1 MVTTV
6 PQSDSPGRITRPAT
20 DTSTPRTGAGATGAT
35 GAVVRRPRQR
45 DVADLAGV
53 SRTTVSL
60 VLNDVEG
67 VAIPEETRQRVWDAA
82 ARLGFQPDAV
92 ARSLRGGHSNIV
104 GLVTSEIATTPY
116 AVAIIKGAQDAAFE
130 RGQTLLVIDTE
141 GEQAAA
147 VDAVARL
154 RQWRADGLILA
165 TDYHRQVELPPGL
178 GDLPVVLVDCFVEAP
193 PAPTTVDPDA
203 GADVPRRPLPTVLPD
218 EVQGGRLATQTLLDA
233 GHRRI
238 GFINGP
244 DTFPASAG
252 RLEGYRA
259 ALEAAGV
266 DFDEQLVRPGDWW
279 QESASR
285 AATELL
291 RLEDPP
297 TAIFCGNDWMAMG
310 AYDAL
315 RELGLA
321 IPGDVSVIGFDNRVE
336 IADHMRPRLSTV
348 ALPYRAMGHEAVR
361 MLLDGEP
368 RSEPVLLECPLVS
381 RDSVGPPPHGRGTT
395 RRLVP

>member
-1 MVTTV
+1 
-6 PQSDSPGRITRPAT
+6 
-20 DTSTPRTGAGATGAT
+20 
-35 GAVVRRPRQR
+35 
-45 DVADLAGV
+45 V

-82 ARLGFQPDAV
+82 ARLGFQPDAL

-147 VDAVARL
+147 ADAVARL
-154 RQWRADGLILA
+154 RQWRADGLVLA
-165 TDYHRQVELPPGL
+165 ADYHRQVELPPGL
-178 GDLPVVLVDCFVEAP
+178 GDLPFVLVDCFVDATEADT
-193 PAPTTVDPDA
+193 PAP
-203 GADVPRRPLPTVLPD
+203 VPTLLPD

-238 GFINGP
+238 AYINGP
-244 DTFPASAG
+244 DGFPASAG

-266 DFDEQLVRPGDWW
+266 PFDERLVRRGDWW
-279 QESASR
+279 QESAS
-285 AATELL
+285 AATTELL
-291 RLEDPP
+291 GLDDPP

-315 RELGLA
+315 RELGLSV
-321 IPGDVSVIGFDNRVE
+321 PRDVSIIGFDNRVE
-336 IADHMRPRLSTV
+336 IADHMRPKLTTV
-348 ALPYRAMGHEAVR
+348 ALPYRAMGHEAVS
-361 MLLDGEP
+361 MLLDGERP
-368 RSEPVLLECPLVS
+368 SAPVLLECPLVV
-381 RDSVGPPPHGRGTT
+381 RESVAPPR
-395 RRLVP
+395 